1 MSLLIIIDLL
11 NKYGY
16 LHFVC
21 IEEYTARS
29 GMRHE
34 KQDIITR
41 LALIQKLRSLK
52 RRSLRIAFLSI
63 ITDTETGLDKQ
74 G

>member
-41 LALIQKLRSLK
+41 LALIQKL
-52 RRSLRIAFLSI
+52 
-63 ITDTETGLDKQ
+63 
-74 G
+74 